1 MSSITPQAIS
11 PGARLSRFASTRL
24 LHEWAS
30 MQPWE
35 AGPWYEL
42 RLGPTPQMTTGGYV
56 APQYEALLRVF
67 NRYADL
73 VGISR
78 GEIAVVEAKMQFD
91 PGAISQVQHYVDL
104 VLATPLIRQYPSRVI
119 TPVILVAIDDPI
131 VHQRANA
138 AGIRVEVFTPPW
150 VNVWLQRRYLPK

>member
-1 MSSITPQAIS
+1 MSSIVPSPIS

-30 MQPWE
+30 MQQWD

-42 RLGPTPQMTTGGYV
+42 RLGPTPQVTGGGYV
-56 APQYEALLRVF
+56 APNYARMLSVF

-73 VGISR
+73 VGIAR
-78 GEIAVVEAKMQFD
+78 GEILVVEAKMQFD

-104 VLATPLIRQYPSRVI
+104 VLQTELVKQYAARVVS
-119 TPVILVAIDDPI
+119 PVILVAIDDPI
-131 VHQRANA
+131 VHQRATA
-138 AGIRVEVFTPPW
+138 AGIRVELYTPPW
-150 VNVWLQRRYLPK
+150 VNDWLARRYLPK

>member
-1 MSSITPQAIS
+1 MSSIIPQAIS
-11 PGARLSRFASTRL
+11 QGARLSRFASTRL
-24 LHEWAS
+24 LHEWAI

-42 RLGPTPQMTTGGYV
+42 RLGPTPQVTGGGYV
-56 APQYEALLRVF
+56 APNFARMLTVF

-73 VGISR
+73 VGITR

-104 VLATPLIRQYPSRVI
+104 VLATEFIKKYPNRVV
-119 TPVILVAIDDPI
+119 TPIILVAIDDPI
-131 VHQRANA
+131 VHQRATA
-138 AGIRVEVFTPPW
+138 AGIRVELFTPQW
-150 VNVWLQRRYLPK
+150 VNEWLMRRYPDK

>member
-11 PGARLSRFASTRL
+11 QGARLSRFASTRL
-24 LHEWAS
+24 LHEWAI

-42 RLGPTPQMTTGGYV
+42 RLGPTPQVHGGGYV
-56 APQYEALLRVF
+56 APNFARMLSVF

-73 VGISR
+73 VGISH
-78 GEIAVVEAKMQFD
+78 GVILVVEAKMQFD

-104 VLATPLIRQYPSRVI
+104 VLATERIQQYPVRTVQ
-119 TPVILVAIDDPI
+119 PVILVAIDDPI
-131 VHQRANA
+131 VHQRATA
-138 AGIRVEVFTPPW
+138 AGIRVELFTPPW
-150 VNVWLQRRYLPK
+150 VNQWLERRYPQA